1 MIEHQKNMAGQVN
14 APHQIRL
21 FCTFYVHKI
30 LSSIAHIFLSC
41 HTIPVEH
48 LLVNKVFTM
57 KMDEEENDIIIKND
71 HKEEIFTG
79 KEANDPETV
88 QCRFGLEFKLY
99 YVLSEKK
106 ELIPF
111 GRLVDGKTYNL
122 PKQPVL
128 IEKLKVIKKEDPLEA
143 SFHEEKPSKMES
155 FCLFFCCKL
164 LLDHTLWT

>member
-41 HTIPVEH
+41 HTRPVEH

-57 KMDEEENDIIIKND
+57 RMDEEENDIIIKND

-88 QCRFGLEFKLY
+88 QCRFGLVFKLY
-99 YVLSEKK
+99 YVLGEKN
-106 ELIPF
+106 ELVTF
-111 GRLVDGKTYNL
+111 GRLVNGKMYIL

-128 IEKLKVIKKEDPLEA
+128 IENQKIKKNENPLEA
-143 SFHEEKPSKMES
+143 SFPEEKPNIMKSCCQSLCCELLC
-155 FCLFFCCKL
+155 CLLF
-164 LLDHTLWT
+164 